1 VVSGR
6 FVGTSVPRREDD
18 RLLRGRGRFVADLV
32 RADTLHVA
40 FVRST
45 QAHAAIQVRAEG
57 ARSHPGVVLVLTG
70 ADLAGRV
77 HSLPPMHRPD
87 AAFVEASGFVMPDV
101 GMPVLAMDR
110 TRYVGEAMVAVVAAS
125 RAIAEDAAEL
135 VEVDYEP
142 LPVVMSADAALAPDA
157 PVVHDAAPGNLAAA
171 LRFDVGDVDQAVA
184 GAAVTVTETYRM
196 GRHSGIPLECRGVV
210 AGYDER
216 RRRVELWTSSQVPH
230 LVRRLICAAT
240 GWRTDELRVAVPEV
254 GGGFGPKANVYN
266 EEVVLAV
273 LARLLHREVAWIE
286 DRAEHMV
293 SSAQARDQLHVTRL
307 SVDAD
312 GRIVAWEDEYQV
324 DVGAH
329 SLWTGGIIANT
340 ALHSLGAYR
349 IPAFR
354 LSGRAAYTNKTPVA
368 QYRGAGR
375 PEACF
380 ALERSL
386 DAAAR
391 ELGISPV
398 EIRRRNLLDRSDLP
412 HPRPMPYRDGVPIV
426 YDGADYL
433 ACLDACVDAL
443 GPKAV
448 ESVRAEFPD
457 RLVGY
462 GIATYVEATGRGP
475 YESAAVRLTPSG
487 TFVVAAGS
495 ASAGQSHETTLAQV
509 AADALCTDMSCVV
522 ALEGDTDVIAEGIG
536 TFASR
541 SAVLAGSAVHL
552 AATDLVARARALVA
566 RLVGESVEA
575 VRPAPGGFR
584 TRGGRK
590 LSWAQLAAE
599 LAPGGRLHDEP
610 PLEATHR
617 FSPPTVTWTMGAH
630 AAVVTV
636 DPDTGICAVVR
647 YAVAHETGDALHPQ
661 VVDGQ
666 IVGGVAQGIGG
677 ALLEEFRYTDEG
689 QPVSVTF
696 ADYLLPGMLE
706 VPEVDAV
713 HLHAGTDRNPLR
725 IKGVGESGTIP
736 VYAVVASAID
746 DALGGAAPRMTGT
759 PMTPAVVR
767 GALRVVERAEA

>member
-1 VVSGR
+1 VSGR

-18 RLLRGRGRFVADLV
+18 RLLRGRGRFVADMV
-32 RADTLHVA
+32 RADTSHVA

-45 QAHAAIQVRAEG
+45 QAHARIEVRAER
-57 ARSHPGVVLVLTG
+57 ARAHPGVLLVLTG
-70 ADLAGRV
+70 ADLARQV
-77 HSLPPMHRPD
+77 RSLSVLHRPD
-87 AAFVEASGFVMPDV
+87 AAFVAASGFVMPDV
-101 GMPVLAMDR
+101 AMPVLAVDR
-110 TRYVGEAMVAVVAAS
+110 VRYVGEPLAAVVASS
-125 RAIAEDAAEL
+125 RAVAEDAMEL

-142 LPVVMSADAALAPDA
+142 LPVVMGVAEALAPDA
-157 PVVHDAAPGNLAAA
+157 PVVHDSAPGNLAAA
-171 LRFDVGDVDQAVA
+171 LRFEDGDVPGAVSRAAVA
-184 GAAVTVTETYRM
+184 VEESYRM

-210 AGYDER
+210 AGYDFR
-216 RRRVELWTSSQVPH
+216 RARVELWTSSQVPH
-230 LVRRLICAAT
+230 LVRRLVCGAT

-254 GGGFGPKANVYN
+254 GGGFGPKANVYS

-273 LARLLHREVAWIE
+273 LARLLKREVTWIE

-293 SSAQARDQLHVTRL
+293 ASAQGRDQIHATRL
-307 SVDAD
+307 SVDGK
-312 GRIVAWEDEYQV
+312 GRILAWEDDYLV

-340 ALHSLGAYR
+340 ALHALGAYR

-354 LSGRAAYTNKTPVA
+354 ISGRAAYTNKSPVA

-391 ELGISPV
+391 ELGISPT

-443 GPKAV
+443 GPEAL
-448 ESVRAEFPD
+448 ETVRAEYPD

-475 YESAAVRLTPSG
+475 YESASVRLTPSG

-522 ALEGDTDVIAEGIG
+522 ALEGDTDVIPEGIG

-552 AATDLVARARALVA
+552 AATDLLVRARTLVA

-575 VRPAPGGFR
+575 VHSAPGGFR
-584 TRGGRK
+584 TQGGQQM
-590 LSWAQLAAE
+590 SWADLAAE

-647 YAVAHETGDALHPQ
+647 YAVAHETGEALHPQ

-677 ALLEEFRYTDEG
+677 ALLEEFRYTDDG

-696 ADYLLPGMLE
+696 ADYLLPGMLD
-706 VPEVDAV
+706 VPEVEAV
-713 HLHAGTDRNPLR
+713 HLHAGTDRNPLG

-736 VYAVVASAID
+736 VYAVVAGAID
-746 DALGGAAPRMTGT
+746 DALGGVAPRMTGT
-759 PMTPAVVR
+759 PMTPAVIRAAVR
-767 GALRVVERAEA
+767 STERGDR

>member
-1 VVSGR
+1 MTAR

-32 RADTLHVA
+32 RTGTLHVA
-40 FVRST
+40 FLRST
-45 QAHAAIQVRAEG
+45 SSHARIEVRAEE
-57 ARSHPGVVLVLTG
+57 ARSHPDVVLVLTG
-70 ADLAGRV
+70 TELAERV
-77 HSLPPMHRPD
+77 GSLPALHRPD
-87 AAFVEASGFVMPDV
+87 EAFVQAGSFVMAET
-101 GMPVLAMDR
+101 GMPVLAVDR
-110 TRYVGEAMVAVVAAS
+110 VRYVGEPVVAVVAS
-125 RAIAEDAAEL
+125 TRAVAEDALEL
-135 VEVDYEP
+135 IEVDYEA
-142 LPVVMSADAALAPDA
+142 LPVVTGATAALADGA
-157 PVVHDAAPGNLAAA
+157 PLVHESAPGNLAAA
-171 LRFDVGDVDQAVA
+171 LQFQAGDVDAA
-184 GAAVTVTETYRM
+184 AATAAVTVAESYRM

-210 AGYDER
+210 AGYDHR

-230 LVRRLICAAT
+230 LVRRLVCAAT

-273 LARLLHREVAWIE
+273 AARLLQREVAWIE

-293 SSAQARDQLHVTRL
+293 AAAQARDQLHSTRL
-307 SVDAD
+307 SVDED
-312 GRIVAWEDEYQV
+312 GRILAWEDEYLV

-398 EIRRRNLLDRSDLP
+398 EIRRRNLLDSGDLP
-412 HPRPMPYRDGVPIV
+412 HERPMPYRDGVPIV

-433 ACLDACVDAL
+433 SCLEACVDAL
-443 GPKAV
+443 GPDAV
-448 ESVRAEFPD
+448 DAVRAEHPD

-462 GIATYVEATGRGP
+462 GVATYVEATGRGP
-475 YESAAVRLTPSG
+475 YESASVRLTPSG

-509 AADALCTDMSCVV
+509 AADALCTDLGCVV

-552 AATDLVARARALVA
+552 AAGDLVRRARELVA
-566 RLVGESVEA
+566 RLVGGSVDQ
-575 VRPAPGGFR
+575 VTPAPGGFR
-584 TRGGRK
+584 TGDGRHV
-590 LSWAQLAAE
+590 SWAELAAA
-599 LAPGGRLHDEP
+599 LAPGGRLQDEP

-636 DPDTGICAVVR
+636 DPDTGICTVVR
-647 YAVAHETGDALHPQ
+647 YAVAHETGESIHPQ
-661 VVDGQ
+661 VVEGQ

-706 VPEVDAV
+706 VPKVTAV
-713 HLHAGTDRNPLR
+713 HLHAGTDRNPLG

-736 VYAVVASAID
+736 VYAVVAGAID
-746 DALGGAAPRMTGT
+746 DALGSGAPRMTAT
-759 PMTPAVVR
+759 PMTPDVIRAAVR
-767 GALRVVERAEA
+767 TMQGGGA